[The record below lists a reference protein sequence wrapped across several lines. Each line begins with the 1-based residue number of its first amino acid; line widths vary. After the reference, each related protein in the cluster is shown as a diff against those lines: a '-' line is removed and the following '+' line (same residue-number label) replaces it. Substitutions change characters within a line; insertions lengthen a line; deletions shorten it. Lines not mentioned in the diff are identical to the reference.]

1 MAGFLR
7 NSAQRRVTHRAR
19 LLINF
24 FEHEVLEA
32 ALFRHDR
39 VPGDVLHL
47 PSNGLAAEV
56 GEAHAFGRDH
66 CQIAVGEKEKI
77 SRVIEDGGNV

>member
-39 VPGDVLHL
+39 VPRNMLHL
-47 PSNGLAAEV
+47 ANNGLTTEV
-56 GEAHAFGRDH
+56 GKAHTFRRNDREIAISEEK
-66 CQIAVGEKEKI
+66 QIA
-77 SRVIEDGGNV
+77 SVIQNCRNV